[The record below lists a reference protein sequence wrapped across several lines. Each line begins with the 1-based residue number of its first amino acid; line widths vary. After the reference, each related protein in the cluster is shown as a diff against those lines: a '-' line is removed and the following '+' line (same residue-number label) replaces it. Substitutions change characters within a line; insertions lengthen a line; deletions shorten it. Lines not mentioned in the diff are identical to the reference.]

1 MPSITLSSFISGL
14 IHSRAEEERLHA
26 SDVEKIAPLGA
37 ASDKKAISTGAR
49 RAASRRNMD
58 VRPAPGKSDLH
69 LQAHIAGLKNLCV
82 FPRLGVIDN
91 MARLYQGIRKKERCT
106 VCFNSESIK
115 NVEILPCQHIYCDY
129 CFSRL
134 ALTAMANEQLFP
146 PRCCSQMIPTEQVLS
161 KLTEKEK
168 ALFKLKAREYATSAR
183 ERRYCPA
190 MKCGKWIPL
199 EKLEGQSTT
208 QLCPY
213 CGTAICPGCKDKAHA
228 PGKCSFDPGLT
239 EFLELAR
246 TQGWQRCFHC
256 GAMVEL
262 NEGCPR
268 ITCRCGAD
276 LWFVLTLTSSLAVR
290 DTDAAKLQLW
300 WTMAYLP
307 SQRLRERNRRMPNR
321 RASRRRNGN
330 T

>member
-1 MPSITLSSFISGL
+1 
-14 IHSRAEEERLHA
+14 
-26 SDVEKIAPLGA
+26 
-37 ASDKKAISTGAR
+37 
-49 RAASRRNMD
+49 
-58 VRPAPGKSDLH
+58 
-69 LQAHIAGLKNLCV
+69 
-82 FPRLGVIDN
+82 
-91 MARLYQGIRKKERCT
+91 
-106 VCFNSESIK
+106 
-115 NVEILPCQHIYCDY
+115 
-129 CFSRL
+129 
-134 ALTAMANEQLFP
+134 MANEQLFP

-199 EKLEGQSTT
+199 EKLEGQSTA